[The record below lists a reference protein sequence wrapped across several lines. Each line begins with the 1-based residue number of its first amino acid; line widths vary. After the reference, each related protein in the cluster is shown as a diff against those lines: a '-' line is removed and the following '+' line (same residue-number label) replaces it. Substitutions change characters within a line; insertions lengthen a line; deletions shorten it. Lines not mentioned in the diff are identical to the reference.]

1 VTAHEIAAVGAED
14 WPEFREVRLASLAGA
29 PEAFGSTYA
38 DWVDAPEER
47 WRARL
52 TGVPLTLVARRDGRP
67 VGVASGSS
75 ALLEGRPAVELIS
88 MWVSP
93 AERGTGLARRLID
106 GVVEWATAQDLPTFL
121 MVRVGNDRALAA
133 YERAGFVSRGVPDDH
148 PGDAPQELRMVLSRA
163 VGVGDPG
170 EGLGGED
177 HLDRHPEELRDP

>member
-14 WPEFREVRLASLAGA
+14 WPEFREVRLASLAEA
-29 PEAFGSTYA
+29 PEAFGSTHA
-38 DWVDAPEER
+38 DWVEAPEER

-52 TGVPLTLVARRDGRP
+52 TDVPLTLVARRDGRP

-75 ALLEGRPAVELIS
+75 TLLEGRPAVELIS

-133 YERAGFVSRGVPDDH
+133 YQRAGFVSTGVPDDH
-148 PGDAPQELRMVLSRA
+148 PADAPPELRMV
-163 VGVGDPG
+163 
-170 EGLGGED
+170 
-177 HLDRHPEELRDP
+177 RDAAGPAQVESDG